1 MIQINYNKII
11 RNGDKLYYLN
21 RIIDESL
28 LKDNTSEYKEFL
40 GVDTVLRK
48 DNMLF
53 FCETIPDIEFEAV
66 VEKVPEIVTE

>member
-53 FCETIPDIEFEAV
+53 FCETIPDIEFEDV
-66 VEKVPEIVTE
+66 VETVPEIVTE

>member
-28 LKDNTSEYKEFL
+28 LKDNISEYKEFL
-40 GVDTVLRK
+40 GVDTVLGK

-53 FCETIPDIEFEAV
+53 FCESIPDIEFEDV
-66 VEKVPEIVTE
+66 VETVPEIVTE

>member
-1 MIQINYNKII
+1 MIQINFNKII

-53 FCETIPDIEFEAV
+53 FCETIPDIEFEDV
-66 VEKVPEIVTE
+66 VETVPEIVTE

>member
-1 MIQINYNKII
+1 MIQINFNKII

-53 FCETIPDIEFEAV
+53 FCETIPDIEFDDV
-66 VEKVPEIVTE
+66 VQTVPEIVTE